1 MKKYNFAIY
10 GCGMIANIH
19 ADAIKSLDEAK
30 LVAVADV
37 NMSSATA
44 FAQKHETA
52 AYTDFNALLEDE
64 NIDVI
69 CLCTP
74 NGTHAELALKALEYG
89 KNVVTEKPMAIT
101 TGDCD
106 RMIEATQKS
115 SGKLMVIS
123 QLRTAPDIIKAKEI
137 VESGVLGK
145 IVLCDLHMKY
155 YRSEEYYKGS
165 WKGTLAM
172 DGGGALMNQG
182 IHGID
187 LLQYIVGPVKNIKS
201 IVKTLV
207 HNIEVEDTAVS
218 AVEFENEALGVIEAT
233 TAAYPGF
240 DREIK
245 ICGSKGYMEIREN
258 CIEKLFVDGVM
269 QDCEKY
275 TSLGAASDPTKLA
288 FREHAN
294 QFLTL
299 IRVLN
304 GEEAEYV
311 NEYEG
316 RKAVDIIARIYKAIK
331 TPKCL

>member
-19 ADAIKSLDEAK
+19 ADAIKSLEEAN
-30 LVAVADV
+30 LFAVADV
-37 NMSSATA
+37 KMSYATA
-44 FAQKHETA
+44 FAQKHETI
-52 AYTDFNALLEDE
+52 AYADYNALLENE
-64 NIDVI
+64 EIDII

-101 TGDCD
+101 TFDCD
-106 RMIEATQKS
+106 RMIKSAKKS
-115 SGKLMVIS
+115 SGRLMVIS
-123 QLRTAPDIIKAKEI
+123 QLRTAPDIMRAKEI

-145 IVLCDLHMKY
+145 LVLCDLHMKY
-155 YRSEEYYKGS
+155 YRSEEYYKGT

-182 IHGID
+182 IHGVD

-218 AVEFENEALGVIEAT
+218 AVEFENGALGIIEAT
-233 TAAYPGF
+233 TAVNPGF

-245 ICGSKGYMEIREN
+245 IHGSKGYMEIREN
-258 CIEKLFVDGVM
+258 CIEHLVIDGIEQSCENFV
-269 QDCEKY
+269 
-275 TSLGAASDPTKLA
+275 SLGANSDPTRLA
-288 FREHAN
+288 SKEHAN
-294 QFLTL
+294 QFNTL

-304 GEEAEYV
+304 GEDIEYV
-311 NEYEG
+311 NEFEG
-316 RKAVDIIARIYKAIK
+316 RKAVDIITRIYADK
-331 TPKCL
+331 